1 MIRPALLAALVSLM
15 ATVAQEETVEIP
27 GPEGPLQG
35 ELLLPEGAA
44 QSGVVI
50 VPGSG
55 PIDRDGRFST
65 GRGALTY
72 RLLAEALAGEGVAS
86 LRIDKRGL
94 FGSKAAIADPEA
106 VTIEAYGEDV
116 AGWAAAL
123 SSRLGQ
129 ECVWLAGHS
138 EGGLVSLATA
148 SAGAPHVCGLVL
160 LAAPGRR
167 LSVILREQ
175 LARQPQ
181 ARAYHEEMERILST
195 LERGERVDIDSLSP
209 ALRQPWRDSIQGFLI
224 NLFSKDPVAL
234 AQAYPG
240 PVLVIQGGRDVQI
253 TEVDAKALAQAAPGA
268 KLRLFARMTHM
279 LKDDVEGAPYA
290 TYEDPDLPLT
300 EGLARSIARFIS
312 QTRPLDR

>member
-1 MIRPALLAALVSLM
+1 MIRPALRAALIGVM
-15 ATVAQEETVEIP
+15 ATAAQSETVEIP

-35 ELLLPEGAA
+35 ELLLPQGAQA
-44 QSGVVI
+44 GVVI

-72 RLLAEALAGEGVAS
+72 RLLAEALAAEGVAS

-94 FGSKAAIADPEA
+94 FGSKAAISDPEA
-106 VTIEAYGEDV
+106 VTVEAYGEDV
-116 AGWAAAL
+116 SHWAALL
-123 SSRLGQ
+123 SARLGK

-138 EGGLVSLATA
+138 EGGLVSLAVA
-148 SAGAPHVCGLVL
+148 SAGAPGVCGLVL

-181 ARAYHEEMERILST
+181 TKPFEEEMERILST

-224 NLFSKDPVAL
+224 NLFAKDPVAL
-234 AQAYPG
+234 ARAYPG
-240 PVLVIQGGRDVQI
+240 PVLVIQGERDAQI
-253 TEVDAKALAQAAPGA
+253 TRVDATALAGAAPGA
-268 KLRLFARMTHM
+268 ELRLFPQMTHM

-300 EGLARSIARFIS
+300 RGLAEAIAAF
-312 QTRPLDR
+312 TR

>member
-1 MIRPALLAALVSLM
+1 MIRPALLALVMGLQVLPAAS
-15 ATVAQEETVEIP
+15 EPIEIP

-35 ELLLPEGAA
+35 ELLLPEGAR
-44 QSGVVI
+44 SGVVI

-65 GRGALTY
+65 GRGALSY
-72 RLLAEALAGEGVAS
+72 RLLAEALAAEGVAS
-86 LRIDKRGL
+86 VRIDKRGL

-106 VTIEAYGEDV
+106 VTVEAYAADV
-116 AGWAAAL
+116 AGWAQAL
-123 SSRLGQ
+123 AGRLGRD
-129 ECVWLAGHS
+129 CVWLAGHS
-138 EGGLVSLATA
+138 EGGLISLAAA
-148 SAGAPHVCGLVL
+148 SGGASGVCGLVL

-181 ARAYHEEMERILST
+181 ARAYDDEMERILST
-195 LERGERVDIDSLSP
+195 LERGERVDIETLSP

-234 AQAYPG
+234 ARAYPG
-240 PVLVIQGGRDVQI
+240 PVLVIQGTRDAQI
-253 TEVDAKALAQAAPGA
+253 TPVDAAALAGAAPQGV
-268 KLRLFARMTHM
+268 LRLFPLMTHM
-279 LKDDVEGAPYA
+279 LKDEVAGAPYA

-300 EGLARSIARFIS
+300 AGLAQTIAEF
-312 QTRPLDR
+312 TREGR